1 MWHAMTQPPP
11 GPPRPRPG
19 PTSRD
24 ARAGA
29 AALVLGGL
37 VLVPVPFLQNTVTSP
52 DENVAFALAANST
65 AWRASMLLAILSVAL
80 LVFGSFALYSH
91 LRRTRARR
99 FARAGLLVTV
109 GFLLIFVPMY
119 GFAAFVAP
127 AVGALLESGQPNAV
141 DVMDQTF
148 KEPLIAVPFFAGI
161 LYNLGYVLTGIAIWR
176 SQTLSKW
183 GGLAFAIAGVL
194 GIPAF
199 LDVPWAQNVTPLV
212 LATGTLVVGTNLW
225 QREREHEQHDRA
237 RLPDSN
243 ADVH

>member
-1 MWHAMTQPPP
+1 MTSTTPESTRH
-11 GPPRPRPG
+11 RPEPAAL
-19 PTSRD
+19 D

-65 AWRASMLLAILSVAL
+65 AWRVSMLLAIVSVPL
-80 LVFGSFALYSH
+80 LVFGAFALYSH

-99 FARAGLLVTV
+99 LARAGLVVTV
-109 GFLLIFVPMY
+109 ALLLTVVPMY

-127 AVGALLESGQPNAV
+127 AVGALLDAGQSNAV

-148 KEPLIAVPFFAGI
+148 KEPLIAIPFFAGI
-161 LYNLGYVLTGIAIWR
+161 LYNLGYVLTGIAVWR
-176 SQTLSKW
+176 SRTLPKW
-183 GGLAFAIAGVL
+183 GGLAFVMAGVL

-199 LDVPWAQNVTPLV
+199 LDVPWAQTVTPFV
-212 LATGTLVVGTNLW
+212 LAAATLTVGASLW
-225 QREREHEQHDRA
+225 IRDREHPSE
-237 RLPDSN
+237 S
-243 ADVH
+243 